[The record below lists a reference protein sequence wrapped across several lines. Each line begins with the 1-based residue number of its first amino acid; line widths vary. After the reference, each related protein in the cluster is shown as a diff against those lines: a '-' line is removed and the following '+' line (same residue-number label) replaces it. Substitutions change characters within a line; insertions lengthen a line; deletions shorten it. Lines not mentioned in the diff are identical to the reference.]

1 MQARRHPNQPFRL
14 GSFTCQRTVGP
25 QMVACPS
32 EPYCHAQIHRDMQQT
47 LMAGPINGARIV
59 SAARGSNN
67 VASLNFEKIG

>member
-1 MQARRHPNQPFRL
+1 
-14 GSFTCQRTVGP
+14 
-25 QMVACPS
+25 
-32 EPYCHAQIHRDMQQT
+32 MQQT